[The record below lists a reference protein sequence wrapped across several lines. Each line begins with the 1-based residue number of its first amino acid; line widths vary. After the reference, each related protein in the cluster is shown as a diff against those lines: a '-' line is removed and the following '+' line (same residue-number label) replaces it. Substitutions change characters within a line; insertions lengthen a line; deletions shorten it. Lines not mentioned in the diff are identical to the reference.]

1 MIRPVSYHH
10 AMPEPDDLDDD
21 EWIEEESGVRK
32 WIAPAALV
40 IALVGTGLAA
50 WSLLRPTPGPQIVA
64 VATPAATAEQSA
76 DAKVKVC
83 NAFNTVRTAVQLQTH
98 SDPGSDPIA
107 QQAVAANA
115 RLSILGGGSY
125 LLAQLDPATPSD
137 LADAARS
144 FAGTLQAIA
153 MNTLAGVPN
162 DEPTQAARLRDG
174 ETDSNKVADLC
185 K

>member
-1 MIRPVSYHH
+1 
-10 AMPEPDDLDDD
+10 MPEPDDFDDDD
-21 EWIEEESGVRK
+21 EWIDEESGFRK

-40 IALVGTGLAA
+40 IALVGTGLAT
-50 WSLLRPTPGPQIVA
+50 WSLLRPTPEPQIVA
-64 VATPAATAEQSA
+64 VATPAATPEQIT

-98 SDPGSDPIA
+98 GDLGPDPIA

-115 RLSILGGGSY
+115 RLAILGGGSY
-125 LLAQLDPATPSD
+125 LLAQLDPAAPPD

-144 FAGTLQAIA
+144 FAGSLQAIA
-153 MNTLAGVPN
+153 MNTLAGVAN
-162 DEPTQAARLRDG
+162 DDPTQAGRLRDG
-174 ETDSNKVADLC
+174 EADNNKVADLC